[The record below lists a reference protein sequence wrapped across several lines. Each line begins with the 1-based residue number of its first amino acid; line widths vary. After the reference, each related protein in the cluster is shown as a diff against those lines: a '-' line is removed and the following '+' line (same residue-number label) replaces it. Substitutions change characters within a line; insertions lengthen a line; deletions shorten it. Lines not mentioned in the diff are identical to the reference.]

1 MKYKDSRLLY
11 RCIKKHPPRKARGRG
26 GGARAARRRR
36 VGNTKKGRLKKADDH
51 IANNI
56 I

>member
-11 RCIKKHPPRKARGRG
+11 RCIKKHPPAKPAGVEG
-26 GGARAARRRR
+26 ERAARRRR